1 MSYSSGTTS
10 CLVQS
15 AVRNISLTSGRH
27 YPWGRLSC
35 VWLSGELVR
44 VGRGFM
50 QENLLQVGPARD
62 SNSRVPV
69 RGADRSRH
77 SGVGE
82 QRGGGCRCAPA
93 TCRGGAPSG
102 RRLAA
107 RTARD
112 RLCRWWT
119 GDSAPKASVASAS
132 RYGGG
137 SARGKVVGGVAWAGC
152 MARPRTHT
160 NLRNVKRGRGPRA
173 RWAWSR
179 ERADA
184 SGARVGRRGGLD
196 AGLVRSGPAERAGGR
211 EEGWAP
217 WRSLG
222 QRSNLGAA
230 GGAHLSVT
238 AGAGTGT
245 RRE

>member
-102 RRLAA
+102 HLRRGTGEVGARKGRRWRRLGRVHGPASDA
-107 RTARD
+107 LECEKRETCAWTQGAVGLVQGARGRVRSSSGPQRWIGCGVGEVRASAPGGKRGGVGPVPEPRTAVKSRG
-112 RLCRWWT
+112 CRVMPT
-119 GDSAPKASVASAS
+119 C
-132 RYGGG
+132 R
-137 SARGKVVGGVAWAGC
+137 
-152 MARPRTHT
+152 
-160 NLRNVKRGRGPRA
+160 
-173 RWAWSR
+173 
-179 ERADA
+179 
-184 SGARVGRRGGLD
+184 
-196 AGLVRSGPAERAGGR
+196 
-211 EEGWAP
+211 
-217 WRSLG
+217 
-222 QRSNLGAA
+222 
-230 GGAHLSVT
+230 
-238 AGAGTGT
+238 
-245 RRE
+245 